1 MYEQGKKKYTKEA
14 GNYISRK
21 ETVSRS
27 SDKVCTT
34 EKIDRG
40 MTVEKNNWLEGL
52 KDIEGGIYDMNYWW
66 LKHFLENEKFRNGC
80 QYLHYFKVSLK

>member
-1 MYEQGKKKYTKEA
+1 MYEQGKIYIYTKEA

-40 MTVEKNNWLEGL
+40 MTVEKNNWLEEL
-52 KDIEGGIYDMNYWW
+52 KAAYTTWIIDGW
-66 LKHFLENEKFRNGC
+66 
-80 QYLHYFKVSLK
+80 STS